1 MKLSGDKTGSYN
13 DNSDFFANSDIKLAR
28 NEDIKKNSNKE
39 ITILCIDDEYL
50 VRKSIVL
57 FLNRSGFNVLEADNG
72 RKGLEMFDKYSPAA
86 VLADI
91 KMPELSGLELLAILR
106 KKAPDIPVI
115 IISGAGIMNSAEE
128 AIRLGAWDFITK
140 PIYDPAIVEHT
151 IKRELERAH
160 MIRELRLFQR
170 NLEDE
175 IIRRTNE
182 VYRELKER
190 KVAEKALKK
199 SYEDLEKIMSGTL
212 FAFGRLSEARDPYT
226 AGHQKRVSK
235 LACEV
240 GRELGLSEDKCKGIE
255 VAGSL
260 HDIGKINIPS
270 EILNKPGKLTEIE
283 MNLIKTHP
291 QIGYEIVKNIPFPWP
306 VSETIIQ
313 HHERLDGSGYPYGIK
328 GDEICLYA
336 RIIGVVDVVEAMSSH
351 RPYRPAL
358 GMDAALS
365 EITQNQKTKYDN
377 EVVNICIKLIRE
389 NGFNFNE

>member
-57 FLNRSGFNVLEADNG
+57 FLNRSGFNVLEAENG
-72 RKGLEMFDKYSPAA
+72 RKGLEMFDKYSPDA

-91 KMPELSGLELLAILR
+91 KMPEVTGLEVLSILS

-160 MIRELRLFQR
+160 MIRELRLYQR

-182 VYRELKER
+182 VYKELKER

-313 HHERLDGSGYPYGIK
+313 HHERLDGSGYPYGLK

-365 EITQNQKTKYDN
+365 EITQNQNTKYDN
-377 EVVNICIKLIRE
+377 EVVNICIKLIQE

>member
-1 MKLSGDKTGSYN
+1 
-13 DNSDFFANSDIKLAR
+13 
-28 NEDIKKNSNKE
+28 
-39 ITILCIDDEYL
+39 
-50 VRKSIVL
+50 
-57 FLNRSGFNVLEADNG
+57 
-72 RKGLEMFDKYSPAA
+72 MFDKYSPDA

-199 SYEDLEKIMSGTL
+199 SYKDLEKIMSGTL

-226 AGHQKRVSK
+226 AGQQKRVSK

-313 HHERLDGSGYPYGIK
+313 HHEQARWFRISVWVK
-328 GDEICLYA
+328 G
-336 RIIGVVDVVEAMSSH
+336 
-351 RPYRPAL
+351 
-358 GMDAALS
+358 
-365 EITQNQKTKYDN
+365 
-377 EVVNICIKLIRE
+377 
-389 NGFNFNE
+389 

>member
-1 MKLSGDKTGSYN
+1 
-13 DNSDFFANSDIKLAR
+13 
-28 NEDIKKNSNKE
+28 
-39 ITILCIDDEYL
+39 
-50 VRKSIVL
+50 
-57 FLNRSGFNVLEADNG
+57 
-72 RKGLEMFDKYSPAA
+72 MFDKYSPDA

-226 AGHQKRVSK
+226 AGQQKRVSK

-240 GRELGLSEDKCKGIE
+240 GRELDLSEDKCKGIE

-313 HHERLDGSGYPYGIK
+313 HHERLDGSGYPYGLK

-358 GMDAALS
+358 GMDTALS
-365 EITQNQKTKYDN
+365 EITQNQNTKYDN

-389 NGFNFNE
+389 NGINFNE

>member
-57 FLNRSGFNVLEADNG
+57 FLNRSGFNVLEAENG
-72 RKGLEMFDKYSPAA
+72 RKGLEMFDKYSPDA

-91 KMPELSGLELLAILR
+91 KMPEVTGLEVLSILS

-160 MIRELRLFQR
+160 MIRELRLYQR

-182 VYRELKER
+182 VYKELKER

-283 MNLIKTHP
+283 INLIKTHP

-313 HHERLDGSGYPYGIK
+313 HHERLDGSGYPYGLK

-365 EITQNQKTKYDN
+365 EITQNQNTKYDN
-377 EVVNICIKLIRE
+377 EVVNICIKLIQE